1 MVVAMLSLSLYHIG
15 LQLNYRAYTEE
26 VMDFY
31 NKLYLGAN
39 NFFVSEGGWW
49 GEVRCS
55 AEISKNNSTLALGSS
70 KEGALHLHKELK
82 HAER

>member
-1 MVVAMLSLSLYHIG
+1 MCNWLMVVAMLSLSLYHIG

-39 NFFVSEGGWW
+39 NFFVSEGGWF
-49 GEVRCS
+49 GCGVGGGGRS
-55 AEISKNNSTLALGSS
+55 
-70 KEGALHLHKELK
+70 GAQQKFPKTIQPLP
-82 HAER
+82 